1 MDIKNIRGKH
11 TQDIKNMLQRRIEII
26 VKNKISGE
34 TDEQSYRG
42 GRKNPIDKR
51 IMYKKIII
59 VLLE

>member
-1 MDIKNIRGKH
+1 
-11 TQDIKNMLQRRIEII
+11 MLQRRIEII